1 MYAGYIFDLDGVI
14 CFTDQYHY
22 QAWKKLADR
31 LDIYFDEEINN
42 RLRGVSRMDSLE
54 IILERSCKVYTVEEK
69 LAFAEEKNKIYKKLL
84 RKMTPEDLPVD
95 VKTTLKELRKK
106 GCKLAIGS
114 SSKNTKMILE
124 RIGLNNFFDAVSD
137 GTNIVNSKPD
147 PEVFLKAAELIG
159 EKPKDCLIIEDA
171 KAGIEGAFRGGF
183 DSAGLGEANEHPRV
197 NYKMKKITDL
207 LSI

>member
-1 MYAGYIFDLDGVI
+1 
-14 CFTDQYHY
+14 
-22 QAWKKLADR
+22 
-31 LDIYFDEEINN
+31 
-42 RLRGVSRMDSLE
+42 
-54 IILERSCKVYTVEEK
+54 
-69 LAFAEEKNKIYKKLL
+69 
-84 RKMTPEDLPVD
+84 MTPEDLPAD
-95 VKTTLKELRKK
+95 VKTTLMELRKK

-159 EKPKDCLIIEDA
+159 ENPKDCLIIEDA

>member
-137 GTNIVNSKPD
+137 GTNIVNSKPMQ
-147 PEVFLKAAELIG
+147 VLKGTELIG
-159 EKPKDCLIIEDA
+159 EDPKIVLLLKMLRLELREPF
-171 KAGIEGAFRGGF
+171 GV
-183 DSAGLGEANEHPRV
+183 GLTVQVWGRLMNILV
-197 NYKMKKITDL
+197 
-207 LSI
+207 